1 MGWFCAETRLKVW
14 AAGAVEQLSCKQ
26 IAADFSTSYFKMPW
40 FVNSSTW
47 LTGKLFSEPLSIS
60 SLSATRKL
68 GYLGQV
74 MPLSGLQH
82 LASCLGKSSLC
93 LLRACHVPGTMP
105 STLCG
110 SPYLVCTVTP
120 SDENVYV
127 FCIRTKLST
136 ENWVAFSTSI
146 PVKQGIGELSWERSL
161 WASVPHTCFGLF
173 FFLLSVCFLAMPHG
187 LQDLSSLTRDWTQT
201 LNS

>member
-1 MGWFCAETRLKVW
+1 
-14 AAGAVEQLSCKQ
+14 
-26 IAADFSTSYFKMPW
+26 
-40 FVNSSTW
+40 
-47 LTGKLFSEPLSIS
+47 
-60 SLSATRKL
+60 
-68 GYLGQV
+68 

-82 LASCLGKSSLC
+82 PASCRGKSSLC

-110 SPYLVCTVTP
+110 SPYLVFTITP

-146 PVKQGIGELSWERSL
+146 PVKRNCGIVLREISL
-161 WASVPHTCFGLF
+161 GLCPSYLFWTFFFFAVCLFVFWPCHMACKILVPWPGIEPGPSTVSVWSPIHWTTREFPAPHT
-173 FFLLSVCFLAMPHG
+173 
-187 LQDLSSLTRDWTQT
+187 SSR
-201 LNS
+201 NYCVF